1 MLKNKTGTVVDSWLM
16 VNKQRMILPLLIV
29 TSFVG
34 LGGTGY
40 FYAKYRELKTNP
52 NAEAKREA
60 EKIVSKVSVLMVLPT
75 DETPT
80 IATISDKEKL
90 KDQPFFRDAENED
103 VLLAYTKSMLAILY
117 RPSANRI
124 INVAPITINAKSAT
138 TTTTVSA
145 TLRIAYMNGTN
156 EVGLSG
162 ATEKIVQQRYPT
174 YQTAVLT
181 NAAKKNYTKTL
192 VVDLSGTRA
201 AETNALADLL
211 HGNVSALPP
220 GESAPDADVLII
232 AGK

>member
-16 VNKQRMILPLLIV
+16 VNKQRMILPFLIV

-103 VLLAYTKSMLAILY
+103 VLLAYTKSMLAVLY

-138 TTTTVSA
+138 TTTSA
-145 TLRIAYMNGTN
+145 PLRIAYLNGTN

-162 ATEKIVQQRYPT
+162 AAEKTVQQQYPT
-174 YQTAVLT
+174 YETAVLL
-181 NAAKKNYTKTL
+181 NAAKKNYTETL
-192 VVDLSGTRA
+192 VVDLSGEHT
-201 AETNALADLL
+201 AETKALADLL
-211 HGNVSALPP
+211 HGKVSALPT
-220 GESAPDADVLII
+220 GERAPDADVLII